1 MTVRKRVVDADGRS
15 AELTQERWEHICDRH
30 PEIAEVEALVLRAV
44 QAPDRRRRGRVPNE
58 EWFYL
63 KTDAPSNWL
72 KVVVAYGEGRG
83 HIVTAHARRS
93 MP

>member
-1 MTVRKRVVDADGRS
+1 MSDASGRS
-15 AELTQERWEHICDRH
+15 VELTEERWEHICERH
-30 PEIAEVEALVLRAV
+30 PEISEFEASVLRAV
-44 QAPDRRRRGRVPNE
+44 EEPDRQRPGRIGGE
-58 EWFYL
+58 EWYHL
-63 KTDAPSNWL
+63 KTDAPSSWL